1 MEEMKVILDAKQLQ
15 HIIKTMKNNQAVRE
29 DLTLTACVSV
39 EFSSRYNAYVIKPQV
54 AEQFSA
60 YAECFPGDLIVNE

>member
-1 MEEMKVILDAKQLQ
+1 MEEIKVILKAEQLE
-15 HIIKTMKNNQAVRE
+15 HILETMKSNQAVRE

-60 YAECFPGDLIVNE
+60 YAECFPVI